1 MTNTHRTVEVPLV
14 PPVAGGTGGRG
25 FGNIAWSSEHF
36 GDDVTAWRRSSAP
49 GVEYYF
55 SWFDMDDN
63 EHAVSRHLNVE
74 QAYAL
79 AQRLLSA
86 VESASRGPGSLPLV
100 VKEPDA
106 QAVSDAASV
115 DSMLSAVVKAKK
127 DTTQNTTSLKIHLV
141 KALRWARFGD
151 AGAREH
157 DARLAAVLRLWT
169 GYTGDASGLLLAKLV
184 VEAWMSRNSNL
195 GRTQS

>member
-86 VESASRGPGSLPLV
+86 VEFASRGPGSRPLV

-115 DSMLSAVVKAKK
+115 DAMLSAVVKAKQ
-127 DTTQNTTSLKIHLV
+127 DTTQNTTSLKIYLV
-141 KALRWARFGD
+141 KTLRMARFTG
-151 AGAREH
+151 AEGAREH
-157 DARLAAVLRLWT
+157 DERLADVLHLWT
-169 GYTGDASGLLLAKLV
+169 GYTGVVSGLLLAKLV
-184 VEAWMSRNSNL
+184 VEAWMDRNNVSV
-195 GRTQS
+195 G